1 MTPSARAAAAIEV
14 LDAMGAGRGAE
25 AVLKHWARG
34 NRYAGSSDRSA
45 IRDMVYDILRQ
56 RRSCAAWGGGDDG
69 RSLVLG
75 ALRVAGMDPALTFGA
90 GPYAPP
96 PLTEGEA
103 VERSGPWPEAV
114 VLDVPD
120 FLLPRLKRS
129 LGGRAGMILPLM
141 KRRAEVHI
149 RANLSRGDAVG
160 LARRLGDEGIE
171 AEPHPLSPAALVVGK
186 GARRLRNTEA
196 FKAGLFEL
204 QDASSQMVADAIP
217 VSPDARVLDYCA
229 GAGGKTLA
237 MAGRVRARWFAH
249 DAEPARLRDLPER
262 AARAGCDVTVLPP
275 GGASAQGPYDVVLVD
290 APCSGT
296 GAWRRDPE
304 AKWTLTPERLEELRG
319 VQAGILDEVAPLVRE
334 GGVLAYATC
343 SLLQE
348 ENGWQVDAFCRRYPG
363 WRVMCKLT
371 LTPLEG
377 GDGFYLALLKR

>member
-14 LDAMGAGRGAE
+14 LEAMGAGRGAE

-45 IRDMVYDILRQ
+45 IRDMVYDVLRQ
-56 RRSCAAWGGGDDG
+56 RRSYAAWGGGDDG
-69 RSLVLG
+69 RSLILG
-75 ALRVAGMDPALTFGA
+75 AVRSGGTDPALTFGA

-96 PLTEGEA
+96 PLTEE
-103 VERSGPWPEAV
+103 ERAEWFGPWPEAV
-114 VLDVPD
+114 GFDVPD

-129 LGGRAGMILPLM
+129 LGARAGMILPLM

-149 RANLSRGDAVG
+149 RANLSRCDAAG

-171 AEPHPLSPAALVVGK
+171 AAPHPLSPAALVVGK

-217 VSPDARVLDYCA
+217 IPLGTRVLDYCA

-237 MAGRVRARWFAH
+237 MAGRVRAEWFAH
-249 DAEPARLRDLPER
+249 DAEPARMRDLPER
-262 AARAGCDVTVLPP
+262 ATRAGCDVTLIPP
-275 GGASAQGPYDVVLVD
+275 GAAAEHGPYGVALVD

-304 AKWTLTPERLEELRG
+304 AKWTLTPERLEELREI
-319 VQAGILDEVAPLVRE
+319 QAGILDEVAGLVRE

-348 ENGWQVDAFCRRYPG
+348 ENGWQVDAFCRRHPG
-363 WRVMCKLT
+363 WRVMRKLT